1 MNKKNQNKR
10 KKESKTKQ
18 QQQQKTL
25 VQIHSLSLRE
35 VLPELIAKA
44 TCKRTQQQLPTLLG
58 QQCWE
63 WSCCVRV
70 GSSVQTDV
78 ATPNNTQQHLIT
90 RNRVCNGTQH
100 EASNNVG
107 SCCVLLKLSLTV
119 LIPEIL

>member
-1 MNKKNQNKR
+1 MKKKNQNKT

-35 VLPELIAKA
+35 VLPELIGKA

-63 WSCCVRV
+63 WSCSVRV

-78 ATPNNTQQHLIT
+78 ATPNNTQQHPIT
-90 RNRVCNGTQH
+90 RNRVCSGPQH
-100 EASNNVG
+100 VG
-107 SCCVLLKLSLTV
+107 PTTSF
-119 LIPEIL
+119 

>member
-1 MNKKNQNKR
+1 MKKKNQNKR

-70 GSSVQTDV
+70 GSGVQTDV
-78 ATPNNTQQHLIT
+78 ATPNNTQQHVIT
-90 RNRVCNGTQH
+90 RNRMCNGTQH
-100 EASNNVG
+100 VRSNNVG
-107 SCCVLLKLSLTV
+107 SCCLRLKRGLTV

>member
-1 MNKKNQNKR
+1 MKKKTKQNKT

-18 QQQQKTL
+18 QQQQKAL

-44 TCKRTQQQLPTLLG
+44 TCKRTQLHLPTLLG

-70 GSSVQTDV
+70 GSDVQTDV
-78 ATPNNTQQHLIT
+78 ATPNNTQQSVQWDATCSIQQ
-90 RNRVCNGTQH
+90 RW
-100 EASNNVG
+100 E
-107 SCCVLLKLSLTV
+107 LLRPFET
-119 LIPEIL
+119 